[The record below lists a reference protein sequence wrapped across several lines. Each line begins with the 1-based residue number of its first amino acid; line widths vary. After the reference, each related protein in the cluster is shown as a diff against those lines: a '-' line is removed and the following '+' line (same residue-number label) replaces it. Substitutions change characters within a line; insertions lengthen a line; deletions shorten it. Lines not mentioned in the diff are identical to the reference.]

1 MGYRNGDEVWPDNL
15 TDSGFEKAGQ
25 RYGAREVGN
34 VAGVTAA
41 TSGEGRIV
49 FEFDATELGAT
60 GALAAQTFSIP
71 EGNALITKVYVE
83 VEEAFAAGTV
93 DVEIGGVDA
102 GTVPTSLT
110 TIGMFDYA
118 LTAEPTAITAASVIT
133 ANTDGVTGITGYA
146 KVVVEFTRI

>member
-1 MGYRNGDEVWPDNL
+1 MGYKNGDEVWPDNL

-34 VAGVTAA
+34 VGGVTLA

-49 FEFDATELGAT
+49 FEFDANELGAT
-60 GALAAQTFSIP
+60 GALAAQIFKIP
-71 EGNALITKVYVE
+71 EGNAVITKAYVE

-93 DVEIGGVDA
+93 DVEIDGTDI
-102 GTVPTSLT
+102 GTVPVSLT
-110 TIGMFDYA
+110 VAGMFDLA
-118 LTAEPTAITAASVIT
+118 LTTEPTAIDSTEEVT
-133 ANTDGVTGITGYA
+133 ANTQSVTGTAGYA